1 MRIALVVALIA
12 SALGQ
17 QPSGQPFAGQWAA
30 DHDGHPVVHLDLR
43 MNADALAGSIRLADI
58 HVDAKGDVETVLSGL
73 SAPTLLI
80 DVTTRSRTLAFSRRD
95 GDDIDHFEMIVIDDR
110 TAELRF
116 LPSDALRRELADNGI
131 PLPRPVR
138 LTRVAQ

>member
-1 MRIALVVALIA
+1 MRMALVVALIA

-30 DHDGHPVVHLDLR
+30 DHDGHSVVQIDLR
-43 MNADALAGSIRLADI
+43 MNADALVGSIRLADI

-73 SAPTLLI
+73 SAATMLI
-80 DVTTRSRTLAFSRRD
+80 DVTTRNRTLAFSRRD
-95 GDDIDHFEMIVIDDR
+95 GDDIDHFEMSVIDDR

-116 LPSDALRRELADNGI
+116 LPSDAVRRELADNGI
-131 PLPRPVR
+131 PSPRPIR
-138 LTRVAQ
+138 LARVAQ